1 MTDEQFSLALSVLKN
16 VGVTPSVKGLTKIGP
31 AGKPIVANNAGEILK
46 GAGIDIAEFMDEFK
60 KRTNNAVSMAAG
72 TTSSEANIANNYLVK
87 QLIHP
92 AKATLPQWS
101 ASDMKFF
108 GRFRF
113 TTNPT
118 DGSVLMFIN
127 TYGRHYTAVPFGSKL
142 STMIATIASVCSSS
156 VPTNPN
162 FANLYDELTR
172 GYQLNLKTVTD
183 RFRQRTIIN
192 QEDFI
197 NALSNAIPCSML
209 HELSIMCVVES
220 KKTKMEIGGQQVE
233 KEYLIPHVTEL
244 YDGLS
249 KTDIIEFIV
258 KHVDLLA
265 SKRDLQCPMPKV
277 YTNDPDEMALH
288 YIDLDSIVQEG
299 PCPTWDGYLRRF
311 TAAEGDVIKAF
322 IWSIFDA
329 KNTGRQ
335 MLYFLDP
342 KGFSGK
348 SVVVSV
354 IAEALGEP
362 LCMALQKDSLNNQ
375 FSLAKIWDKRLVTID
390 DNKNP
395 RLLWSEKM
403 HMILGHGMADIEMKG
418 RNSFQAKMQAKVIAN
433 GNVPLEVHRD
443 AQHEYTRL
451 IMVQTVVT
459 DEILK
464 EFCAVDENGNVIR
477 RKNGDP
483 IPIGD
488 SNFAENLKRE
498 FPMFLYKCRE
508 VYPRLCPKR
517 SDIIIPDEMMDNI
530 LSNSPLEDLVLDDIA
545 DTCVEYDGVSL
556 IKYSDFREDFFDA
569 LSFYRT
575 GGQNATDIPTLDQYK
590 DYLKKKY
597 PDIKFSERK
606 RVGNDRSRYV
616 VGLRR
621 KYNEA
626 MNEYHIQ
633 EAYDPMKPNPK
644 FKDAV

>member
-1 MTDEQFSLALSVLKN
+1 MTDEMFTAALTVLKN
-16 VGVTPSVKGLTKIGP
+16 VNITPSVKGLTRIGP
-31 AGKPIVANNAGEILK
+31 AGKPVVANDAGMILK

-60 KRTNNAVSMAAG
+60 KRTENAIDSAGAAMDA
-72 TTSSEANIANNYLVK
+72 ANIKNPFFF
-87 QLIHP
+87 QSLIHP
-92 AKATLPQWS
+92 IKNSLPPWS
-101 ASDMKFF
+101 ESDMKFF

-113 TTNPT
+113 TTNPL
-118 DGSVLMFIN
+118 DGSIIMFIN
-127 TYGRHYTAVPFGSKL
+127 TNGKHFTPVHFGGKT
-142 STMIATIASVCSSS
+142 STLIATISSVCAAAAS
-156 VPTNPN
+156 TKNG

-172 GYQLNLKTVTD
+172 GYLLNLQKITD
-183 RFRQRTIIN
+183 KFRSRRILQ

-197 NALSNAIPCSML
+197 RELSNAVPCSML
-209 HELSIMCVVES
+209 RELSIKCIVES
-220 KKTKMEIGGQQVE
+220 KKLKTEVAGNQVE
-233 KEYLIPHVTEL
+233 KEYLVPHITEL
-244 YDGLS
+244 YDGDY
-249 KTDIIEFIV
+249 KTDVIEFIV
-258 KHVDLLA
+258 KHVDVLA
-265 SKRDLQCPMPKV
+265 SRPELRCPMPKV

-311 TAAEGDVIKAF
+311 TAAEADVIKAF
-322 IWSIFDA
+322 VWSIFDA

-354 IAEALGEP
+354 ISEALGEQ

-403 HMILGHGMADIEMKG
+403 HLILGHGMADIEMKG

-433 GNVPLEVHRD
+433 GNIPLEVHRD

-483 IPIGD
+483 ILIGD

-508 VYPRLCPKR
+508 IYPKLCPR
-517 SDIIIPDEMMDNI
+517 QSDIIIPDEMMDNI

-569 LSFYRT
+569 LSYYRT
-575 GGQNATDIPTLDQYK
+575 GGQNATDIPSLDQYK

-621 KYNEA
+621 KYDEA